1 MTINNENKT
10 QTAQRDISNAPP
22 GFEEFLEALKT
33 RLEDLLSVEVITAT
47 SDFEGEIT
55 NPSNLVDSL
64 SRLTMTNTIIHART
78 QIQIFGDR
86 AQIIPKVDV
95 GTLSQDDIWKHH
107 QKTVEFAECI
117 WLKRMDYL
125 IKLIIALTRIKRDDV
140 QPEDLLYTPVPP
152 PPDNCMS
159 QVLTQQKIKTENNN
173 NPTTESN
180 ITT

>member
-1 MTINNENKT
+1 MSINDENKS
-10 QTAQRDISNAPP
+10 QTTHRVVSEDPKN
-22 GFEEFLEALKT
+22 FEAFLTKLRE
-33 RLEDLLSVEVITAT
+33 RLEDLLSVDVITAT
-47 SDFEGEIT
+47 SDFEGVIA

-86 AQIIPKVDV
+86 AQIVPKEDV
-95 GTLSQDDIWKHH
+95 GTLSQDEIMKYH

-125 IKLIIALTRIKRDDV
+125 IRLIIALSSLKREI

-152 PPDNCMS
+152 SPDNCMS
-159 QVLTQQKIKTENNN
+159 QVFTELKPRTENDN
-173 NPTTESN
+173 NPTTEN
-180 ITT
+180 TITT